1 MITQPRIDSRI
12 EASSARLL
20 HSHLATLDR
29 AEARDE
35 VVETLAAELYDRHIG
50 GFMASVDIGEAI
62 GEIFSGMDDAEMAA
76 CRAAY
81 EAGAQAFGEW
91 LHPQIEAYWQAWS
104 VEQARQQLDRLDRE
118 AEEDHYREQVAA

>member
-1 MITQPRIDSRI
+1 MIQTRIESRI
-12 EASSARLL
+12 EHGAARLL
-20 HSHLATLDR
+20 HAHLATIDR

-35 VVETLAAELYDRHIG
+35 AIGVLAAQIYDRHIG

-62 GEIFSGMDDAEMAA
+62 GEIFSGMDAEEMTA

-81 EAGAQAFGEW
+81 EQGTQTFGEW

-104 VEQARQQLDRLDRE
+104 VEQARQQMDRLDRE
-118 AEEDHYREQVAA
+118 AEEDHYRAQVAA